1 MAGKFGLNQQKED
14 FSLYTKSGNN
24 ANALTMTDL
33 EENPEYV
40 DAIRDYMVD
49 RKGKQFVDKDAED
62 LVDAFTRHMRFFNT
76 NEAVTISEAVY
87 MKKADEDKRKRAG
100 EAYKLYDK
108 LGNVFVNDGLAGAVD
123 GVYDY
128 ISSIATSPSTYF
140 GLGAGKLVG
149 LGAGKLAARGVVELA
164 GQPVGTKA
172 VKSLAQKAYK
182 EAFKDGGKEAGQK
195 AFADVV
201 NKAAKTKAA
210 YAAGLTGSVD
220 AGVATTQDALLQD
233 VEKKAG
239 SRDFYDIGQTLFSFA
254 TAGLATGVAMRSLPT
269 EIDKTATDSL
279 YKKTRKARFQT
290 QLGIKLSEEKKKM
303 FSERFLRAMA
313 RAYKKDKKYRFFR
326 NEAFKGEKFFAEK
339 LAEDIASKGKVP
351 VFSVDEGGFL
361 IVKEVNKKGD
371 APLLKGK
378 LEDVSDVDV
387 EKDKAYFTAPLL
399 SKIIG
404 TKKDGTYIL
413 DLAKE
418 AGISL
423 PSGMNMAGKIAILL
437 RNLDK
442 KTALQVGG
450 LVYNRTG
457 IHLGDTADIL
467 TTNLS
472 IGVSRSIQEAAQR
485 LQTVQGNALNSSAAL
500 VKGNVQNKFAEYDA
514 VVRELA
520 DEADPVKSA
529 NIGGYIQNTWKRLLV
544 SAPQTTAA
552 NVFGFGQYFAANS
565 VAEVLQGSAL
575 GVLGVVRGGK
585 LTEQGGLDLAQSK
598 ALFQL
603 QGQKLKNFLDPY
615 ATYDMYMEILEGDPK
630 LKKRLLETFAGGVE
644 RTAERFDI
652 DEANKIFRATEGY
665 VDIANKISGVRLQD
679 SVTKSQM
686 FMNSLD
692 KQLRLQKGMTFEE
705 ALNKGDFSNLDNDV
719 IDKAL
724 DETLKSVFA
733 FDYTKAGKPIPEELA
748 TYRKLIARVADTPG
762 NLGSSV
768 ASVVENVS
776 NTPGFGFILPFGRF
790 MNNVASTAYHW
801 NPITG
806 ALPFASAVAKGQKL
820 EAVEAMSRGLVG
832 GVSIKLLMDLQAQSE
847 AKGLAWNELETGG
860 GDVIDITNTF
870 PFSLAMAGARYINA
884 VNAGGATKEL
894 REDFLNQLAIGQSA
908 TDLQFGNDLMRIFGM
923 LETMYQNGD
932 GDSVKTL
939 FNGMSGTVGNVAA
952 GFTRPF
958 DPVNRI
964 VGMATGMDTAVD
976 RRQADGLGKLSVN
989 GARYVDNII
998 ESLRGKLM
1006 GEELRVGIREG
1017 AVYDPSPIR
1026 TMTGVKVKQ
1035 PRTYANM
1042 VFGMVNMPEWRVG
1055 MYSGIPEHDAFVN
1068 KVMTPLLE
1076 QEAELLLRDRSFK
1089 NASLAKKRLMADK
1102 MLQNVKKVMRDNI
1115 TATPQREQ
1123 GLNYRRKLLDR
1134 VKTDRMKEARR
1145 ISGIKTPI
1153 RDMTLYE
1160 TEVLEATIDIIKE
1173 TE

>member
-1 MAGKFGLNQQKED
+1 M
-14 FSLYTKSGNN
+14 
-24 ANALTMTDL
+24 
-33 EENPEYV
+33 
-40 DAIRDYMVD
+40 
-49 RKGKQFVDKDAED
+49 
-62 LVDAFTRHMRFFNT
+62 
-76 NEAVTISEAVY
+76 
-87 MKKADEDKRKRAG
+87 
-100 EAYKLYDK
+100 
-108 LGNVFVNDGLAGAVD
+108 
-123 GVYDY
+123 
-128 ISSIATSPSTYF
+128 
-140 GLGAGKLVG
+140 
-149 LGAGKLAARGVVELA
+149 
-164 GQPVGTKA
+164 
-172 VKSLAQKAYK
+172 
-182 EAFKDGGKEAGQK
+182 
-195 AFADVV
+195 
-201 NKAAKTKAA
+201 
-210 YAAGLTGSVD
+210 
-220 AGVATTQDALLQD
+220 
-233 VEKKAG
+233 
-239 SRDFYDIGQTLFSFA
+239 
-254 TAGLATGVAMRSLPT
+254 
-269 EIDKTATDSL
+269 
-279 YKKTRKARFQT
+279 
-290 QLGIKLSEEKKKM
+290 
-303 FSERFLRAMA
+303 
-313 RAYKKDKKYRFFR
+313 
-326 NEAFKGEKFFAEK
+326 
-339 LAEDIASKGKVP
+339 
-351 VFSVDEGGFL
+351 
-361 IVKEVNKKGD
+361 
-371 APLLKGK
+371 
-378 LEDVSDVDV
+378 
-387 EKDKAYFTAPLL
+387 
-399 SKIIG
+399 
-404 TKKDGTYIL
+404 
-413 DLAKE
+413 
-418 AGISL
+418 
-423 PSGMNMAGKIAILL
+423 
-437 RNLDK
+437 
-442 KTALQVGG
+442 GG

-457 IHLGDTADIL
+457 IHLGDVADGL

-472 IGVSRSIQEAAQR
+472 VGVSRSIQEAAQR

-520 DEADPVKSA
+520 DEVDPVRSA
-529 NIGGYIQNTWKRLLV
+529 NLGGYIQNTWKRLLV

-575 GVLGVVRGGK
+575 GVLGVVKGGK
-585 LTEQGGLDLAQSK
+585 LTEQGRLDLAQSK

-615 ATYDMYMEILEGDPK
+615 ATYDMYMEVLEGDPK
-630 LKKRLLETFAGGVE
+630 LKKRLFETFAGGVE

-652 DEANKIFRATEGY
+652 DEANKLFRATEGY

-686 FMNSLD
+686 FMNAVD

-705 ALNKGDFSNLDNDV
+705 ALNKGDFSDLDNDV

-733 FDYTKAGKPIPEELA
+733 FDYTRAGKEIPEDLA
-748 TYRKLIARVADTPG
+748 TYRKLIAQAADTPG
-762 NLGSSV
+762 NIGSSV
-768 ASVVENVS
+768 AKVVETVS

-832 GVSIKLLMDLQAQSE
+832 GVTIKLLKDLQAQNE

-870 PFSLAMAGARYINA
+870 PFSLAMAGARYMNA
-884 VNAGGATKEL
+884 MEAGGATKEL

-923 LETMYQNGD
+923 METMYQNGD

-939 FNGMSGTVGNVAA
+939 FNGMAGTVGNVAA

-964 VGMATGMDTAVD
+964 VGMASGMDTAID

-998 ESLRGKLM
+998 ETLRGQLM

-1017 AVYDPSPIR
+1017 EVYDPSPIR
-1026 TMTGVKVKQ
+1026 SMTGVKVKQ

-1076 QEAELLLRDRSFK
+1076 QESELLLKDRTFK
-1089 NASLAKKRLMADK
+1089 KASLGKKRLMADK
-1102 MLQNVKKVMRDNI
+1102 MLQNVKKVIRNNI

-1145 ISGIKTPI
+1145 ISGIKTAI

-1160 TEVLEATIDIIKE
+1160 MEVLEATIDIIKE